1 METKQYIVA
10 LNKGVDYNQFWNE
23 IESGTGSQFMPNRP
37 VAIANARLAF
47 ERICEYFLTD
57 EEANQLR
64 NDPRVIGVEI
74 PVENN
79 PNVSIVNDAVKAFNY
94 TKPIGTAN
102 NGSNVNW
109 GLIRHS
115 NSKNV
120 YKKSYFTNL
129 KYQYISDGTG
139 VDVVINDSGI
149 QSDHPEFTDANGNSR
164 VQKINW
170 GDYVPALASLY
181 DANYKDLN
189 GHGTNVAGIAV
200 GKTYGWAKNA
210 NIYSLYYSYLLDT
223 FEALILWHMQKI
235 TNRPTVVNMSW
246 SLKYTPTNPSNSN
259 SGTINFART
268 LIDSITGGNYRG
280 TPFVGNTNLMQ
291 KGILLD
297 LSDTNTETA
306 GETKKGLTINSL
318 NNGWAEQNLDSA
330 IFPWLPFTSD
340 VYNVALDE
348 IIDNGI
354 VVCQSAGNTSYKV
367 DIQGG
372 LDYDNYYNSSLY
384 GRIHYHR
391 GISPKSPDAILVGSL
406 NSIVSTD
413 NLDLKASYSCTGPA
427 VTVFAAGSDI
437 VSAGID
443 KISNGVS
450 INLPY
455 FSSTK
460 YKQSRMSGTSMAS
473 PQVAGMCALYLQQNP
488 TATPADV
495 KSWIVENATNTVDRR
510 GNDASYTNQFS
521 TLGAT
526 AGVAFQNL
534 QGFSYVKSETGS
546 WDPVEKIYV
555 KDNGTWKEV
564 KSGFIKDNGT
574 WKQVF

>member
-10 LNKGVDYNQFWNE
+10 LHKGVDYNQFWNE
-23 IESGTGSQFMPNRP
+23 IETGTGSQFMPNRP
-37 VAIANARLAF
+37 VAIANSRSAF
-47 ERICEYFLTD
+47 KRICEYFLTD
-57 EEANQLR
+57 EEAIQLR

-74 PVENN
+74 PVEDN
-79 PNVSIVNDAVKAFNY
+79 PNVSVVHDAVKAFNY
-94 TKPIGTAN
+94 NKPVKTNSGT
-102 NGSNVNW
+102 NVNW

-120 YKKSYFTNL
+120 YKKDYVTNL
-129 KYQYISDGTG
+129 KYQYILDGTG

-149 QSDHPEFTDANGNSR
+149 QSDHPEFTDVNGNSR

-170 GDYVPALASLY
+170 GDYVPALSSLY
-181 DANYKDLN
+181 DYNYKDTN

-210 NIYSLYYSYLLDT
+210 NIYSLYNGGSPLNL
-223 FEALILWHMQKI
+223 FEALILWHNQKP
-235 TNRPTVVNMSW
+235 TPRPTVVNMSW
-246 SLKYTPTNPSNSN
+246 SLKYTPSSGVSN
-259 SGTINFART
+259 SGTTSFAQNLIN
-268 LIDSITGGNYRG
+268 SITGGNYRG
-280 TPFVGNTNLMQ
+280 TTFTGNTNLMQ

-297 LSDTNTETA
+297 LSDTSTETP
-306 GETKKGLTINSL
+306 GITKKALTINSL
-318 NNGWAEQNLDSA
+318 NNGWSEQNLTSP

-367 DIQGG
+367 DVQGG
-372 LDYDNYYNSSLY
+372 LDYDNYYDSSLY

-391 GISPKSPDAILVGSL
+391 GISPKTPNAILVGAL
-406 NSIVSTD
+406 DANASTND
-413 NLDLKASYSCTGPA
+413 LDLKAYYSCTGPGI
-427 VTVFAAGSDI
+427 TVFAAGSYI

-443 KISNGVS
+443 KIVNGVS
-450 INLPY
+450 INPPY
-455 FSSTK
+455 FSSTT
-460 YKQSRMSGTSMAS
+460 YKQSMMQGTSQAS

-488 TATPADV
+488 NATPADV
-495 KSWIVENATNTVDRR
+495 KSWIVNSGTNTVDRR

-534 QGFSYVKSETGS
+534 QGFSYVKSDTGS

-555 KDNGTWKEV
+555 KDNGNWKEV
-564 KSGFIKDNGT
+564 KSGFVKDNGA